1 MRTLPSSWF
10 PFGSLLAPGR
20 AFAELAAAT
29 PDPARIL
36 FKHILWLAL
45 APAVFVFIGSATFGW
60 RLGAGE
66 PLRLPRET
74 LTLIATCYFLALL
87 FGLTTT
93 AAVSK
98 WMAATYGGRDA
109 LGAHLA
115 LVALVAAPLVIGSA
129 LHLFPHVF
137 INVLGLIPA
146 LLWSLYLLYR
156 GLPVALGTGPERGM
170 LMASALVGCLLVG
183 AVTLLGVS
191 AALWASGVGPTIG
204 V

>member
-10 PFGSLLAPGR
+10 PLGSLFAPQR

-29 PDPARIL
+29 PDPVRIL

-45 APAVFVFIGSATFGW
+45 APAVFVFVGSSLFGW

-66 PLRLPRET
+66 PLRLPQET
-74 LTLIATCYFLALL
+74 LTLIAMGYFLALVV
-87 FGLTTT
+87 GLTST
-93 AAVSK
+93 AAVSR

-115 LVALVAAPLVIGSA
+115 LVALVATPLVIASA
-129 LHLFPHVF
+129 VHLFPHVF
-137 INVLGLIPA
+137 VNVLALIPA
-146 LLWSLYLLYR
+146 LLWSLYLLYA
-156 GLPVALGTGPERGM
+156 GLPAVLGTGPERGM

-183 AVTLLGVS
+183 AVTLLCVS
-191 AALWASGVGPTIG
+191 VALWASGIGPAIG

>member
-10 PFGSLLAPGR
+10 PLGALFAPQR

-45 APAVFVFIGSATFGW
+45 APAVFVFVGSSLFGW

-66 PLRLPRET
+66 PLRLPQET
-74 LTLIATCYFLALL
+74 LTLIAMGYFLALL
-87 FGLTTT
+87 VGLTST
-93 AAVSK
+93 AAVSR

-115 LVALVAAPLVIGSA
+115 LVALVATPLVIASA
-129 LHLFPHVF
+129 VHLFPHVF
-137 INVLGLIPA
+137 VNVLALIPA
-146 LLWSLYLLYR
+146 LLWSLYLLYA
-156 GLPVALGTGPERGM
+156 GLPTVLGTGPERGM

-183 AVTLLGVS
+183 AVTLLCVS
-191 AALWASGVGPTIG
+191 VALWASGIGPAIG

>member
-10 PFGSLLAPGR
+10 PFGSLLAPET

-29 PDPARIL
+29 PDPVRVL
-36 FKHILWLAL
+36 FKHVLWLAF
-45 APAVFVFIGSATFGW
+45 APAVFVFVGSAVFGW

-74 LTLIATCYFLALL
+74 LTLIALGYFIALL
-87 FGLTTT
+87 FGLTS
-93 AAVSK
+93 AAGVSR

-109 LGAHLA
+109 FGAHLA
-115 LVALVAAPLVIGSA
+115 LVALAAAPLAIGSA

-156 GLPVALGTGPERGM
+156 GLPVVLHTGPERGV

-191 AALWASGVGPTIG
+191 VALWASGVGPAIG